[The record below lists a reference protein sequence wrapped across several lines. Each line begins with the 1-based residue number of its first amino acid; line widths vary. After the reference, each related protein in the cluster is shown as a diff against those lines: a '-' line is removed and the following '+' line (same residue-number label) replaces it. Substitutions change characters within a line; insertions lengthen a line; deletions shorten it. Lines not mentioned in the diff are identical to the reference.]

1 MADGGGMDF
10 GYVSPF
16 LQIRKLFLLGRRI
29 VFIPNPGNLGD
40 ALICAATVQSFEQ
53 FGIAYSVFSS
63 LSAHC
68 ADFVYVYGGGGNL
81 VPYYDQCA
89 GVLRD
94 LSSLKAEVIVLPHS
108 CHGDVAAE
116 VISSFGGNLSV
127 WARERASYGFLS
139 SLPGSCNRGIW
150 HDLALE
156 LRLSD
161 RRLRFFQ
168 VFNNLS
174 RLAGAG
180 VRELFAFRGD
190 CESVGGLCNDFGGN
204 VDLPDVLGKISS
216 VDMGVGLS
224 SLDVNS
230 LFCSVSWFLAYIDLF
245 KVVRTD
251 RLHVSIG
258 ALLLNKNVFLY
269 DNSYGK
275 CRAVY
280 DYSLCERFGSL
291 VVPMWR
297 TL

>member
-1 MADGGGMDF
+1 MAYDGGMDF
-10 GYVSPF
+10 GHVSPF
-16 LQIRKLFLLGRRI
+16 SQIRKLFLLGRRI

-40 ALICAATVQSFEQ
+40 ALICAATVQAFERA
-53 FGIAYSVFSS
+53 GITYSVFSS
-63 LSAHC
+63 LSAHS

-89 GVLRD
+89 SVLRG
-94 LSSLKAEVIVLPHS
+94 LSALKAEVIVLPHS

-127 WARERASYGFLS
+127 WARERASYSFLS
-139 SLPGSCNRGIW
+139 SLPGSFNRGIW

-161 RRLRFFQ
+161 RRFRHLQ
-168 VFNNLS
+168 VFDNLS

-190 CESVGGLCNDFGGN
+190 CESVGGLCNEAGGN

-216 VDMGVGLS
+216 VDIGFGLS

-245 KVVRTD
+245 RMVRTD
-251 RLHVSIG
+251 RLHVAIG
-258 ALLLNKNVFLY
+258 TLLLNKNVFLY

-275 CRAVY
+275 CGAVY
-280 DYSLCERFGSL
+280 DYSLRERFGDL
-291 VVPMWR
+291 VVPMWGVP
-297 TL
+297 